1 MGFFGV
7 YTKLHEL
14 SINGVKAED
23 QDDDTVPNTDEDDDT
38 QDPPAGEP
46 TGDDGTDGDNAG
58 DDDTVP
64 TYDDGAD
71 EGDDTAASDTMDGPD
86 QTGGDANPDTDDT
99 AQQADTGGVP
109 TYDDGADDTDDNY
122 DIPDGA
128 EPPADRDAPE
138 ADSADDA
145 EGRDAGA
152 DAGEPTGDDG
162 TDGDNAGDDDTVP
175 SYDGA
180 GDDGADDGTTDTGE
194 TDTGDA
200 GGSQIANDLKSMEDE
215 IFADLSDQQKDIR
228 DNELKTQY
236 INLYNVIN
244 DAEKRINNITKNEQT
259 GRVLEFITRKMN
271 ELKQLIH
278 HNLTKVYITRTY
290 TENQTALQQCIA
302 IMNIICN
309 MLDSIAQEDQKE
321 IGEA

>member
-23 QDDDTVPNTDEDDDT
+23 QDDDTVPNTDEYDDT

-46 TGDDGTDGDNAG
+46 TGDDGTDGGNAG
-58 DDDTVP
+58 DDDTVLI
-64 TYDDGAD
+64 YDDGAD
-71 EGDDTAASDTMDGPD
+71 GGDDTTASDTTDGPD

-99 AQQADTGGVP
+99 AQQADTRDDDTVP
-109 TYDDGADDTDDNY
+109 TYDDGADDTGDNY

-128 EPPADRDAPE
+128 EPPADGDAPE
-138 ADSADDA
+138 ADSADDT
-145 EGRDAGA
+145 EGEDAVDAGA
-152 DAGEPTGDDG
+152 DAGEPTGDD
-162 TDGDNAGDDDTVP
+162 DTVP
-175 SYDGA
+175 TYDGA

-194 TDTGDA
+194 TDTVDA

-321 IGEA
+321 IG